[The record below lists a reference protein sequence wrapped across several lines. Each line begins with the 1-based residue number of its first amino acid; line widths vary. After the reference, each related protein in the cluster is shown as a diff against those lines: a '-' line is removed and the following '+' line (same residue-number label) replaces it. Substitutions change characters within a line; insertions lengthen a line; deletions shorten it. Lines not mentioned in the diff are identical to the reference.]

1 MVNVYNRICRTEGC
15 RKQPSFGV
23 AGTKTVEYCEQHAPE
38 GMVDI
43 KSRKCRTEG
52 CDKRAYFG
60 VAGTKTAEYC
70 VQHAPNGMVN
80 VCSKK
85 CRTESCGKVPSFGV
99 ADTKTAECCLHHAQG
114 GMVNVFN
121 IKCRTRE
128 CGKKP
133 SFRVGNTRTAEYC
146 LQHARL
152 QFGAERFREREVG
165 PHNAGKETIGDVIP
179 TGAKHTTIHPPPTK
193 SSQPSGVSRDSR
205 KRVRHSEITSTASK
219 RAVARESTAGAVT
232 VPDIDGQKSPVK
244 RDSSVKT
251 EVQLSL

>member
-1 MVNVYNRICRTEGC
+1 M
-15 RKQPSFGV
+15 
-23 AGTKTVEYCEQHAPE
+23 EYCAQHAPE
-38 GMVDI
+38 GMVDV
-43 KSRKCRTEG
+43 KSGKCRTEG
-52 CDKRAYFG
+52 CGKRPCFG
-60 VAGTKTAEYC
+60 VAGTKTANYC
-70 VQHAPNGMVN
+70 AQHAPNGMVN

-99 ADTKTAECCLHHAQG
+99 AGTKTAEYCLQHAQG
-114 GMVNVFN
+114 GMVNVFKR
-121 IKCRTRE
+121 KCRTRG

-146 LQHARL
+146 PQHAKL
-152 QFGAERFREREVG
+152 QCGAEIFREREVG

-179 TGAKHTTIHPPPTK
+179 SGAKHTTIHPPPK

-205 KRVRHSEITSTASK
+205 KRVRHSKITSTASK
-219 RAVARESTAGAVT
+219 RTVARESTAAAVT